1 MKGYE
6 SEVVSWGHRLKAL
19 LAVVMIAAMLGTG
32 GSQFT
37 PSPPDEPGPS
47 PG

>member
-1 MKGYE
+1 MSRE
-6 SEVVSWGHRLKAL
+6 NRLEAL
-19 LAVVMIAAMLGTG
+19 MAVFMIAAMLGTG